1 MRRVSHLFFPSLG
14 ERTPSPLNIP
24 FLASPGIFR
33 QTIPIL
39 ADLPLP
45 VSSYRRRREEVL
57 DLCGR
62 SRRKGRIIR

>member
-33 QTIPIL
+33 QTIQIL

-45 VSSYRRRREEVL
+45 VSSYR
-57 DLCGR
+57 
-62 SRRKGRIIR
+62 